1 MIRPEDLLQRLR
13 QRPFQPFR
21 VVLTDG
27 RAFEIHYPDLNI
39 VGQTWFD
46 IGIPMP
52 NQADPFGER
61 AVTVPLDWIARVEEL
76 SPNTSK
82 AS

>member
-1 MIRPEDLLQRLR
+1 MIKPEDLLQRLR

-27 RAFEIHYPDLNI
+27 RAFDIHYPDLNI

-61 AVTVPLDWIARVEEL
+61 AVIVPLENIANVEVI
-76 SPNTSK
+76 STNPSK